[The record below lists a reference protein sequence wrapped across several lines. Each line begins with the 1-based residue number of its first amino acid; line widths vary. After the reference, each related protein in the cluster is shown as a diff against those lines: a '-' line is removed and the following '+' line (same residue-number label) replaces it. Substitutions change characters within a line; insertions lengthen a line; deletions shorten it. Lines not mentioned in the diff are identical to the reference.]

1 MLFEKTGKEENG
13 FMKKTYMDHA
23 ATTPT
28 DVEVVKAMEPYFS
41 LKYGNPNSIHSFGQ
55 EAREA
60 VEEAR
65 EKIAHLIGANSSEII
80 FTAGGTEADNY
91 AIKGIAWANQKKGN
105 HIITSKIEHHA
116 VLHSCQFLEK
126 HGFKITYL
134 PVDKYGLID
143 PEDVEGAITDKTIL
157 VTIMHANN
165 EIGTIEPIKE
175 ISKIVKKAGIY
186 FHTDSVQTTG
196 HIPIDVNDL
205 GVDMLSM
212 SGHKFYGP
220 NGVGALYLRK
230 GTRIVN
236 LIDGGAQEK
245 NRRAGTENVVGIV
258 GLGKAAELAEKR
270 LQQGKEDEV
279 IKLRDKLI
287 KGFTEKIDHTRLNG
301 HPTKRL
307 PGNTNFCFEFIEGE
321 SMLLSL
327 DMEGVAASS
336 GSACT
341 SGSLSASHVLLAIGL
356 PHEIAHGSLR
366 LTLGKDNTEE
376 EVDYI
381 VGILPGIIEKLRA
394 LSPFKENWEGLNR

>member
-1 MLFEKTGKEENG
+1 
-13 FMKKTYMDHA
+13 MDHA
-23 ATTPT
+23 ATTSA
-28 DVEVVKAMEPYFS
+28 DVEVVKVMEPYFT

-55 EAREA
+55 ESRKA

-65 EKIAHLIGANSSEII
+65 EKTAHLIGANPSEIV

-91 AIKGIAWANQKKGN
+91 AVKGIAWANQKKGN

-126 HGFKITYL
+126 QGFRVTYL

-143 PEDVEGAITDKTIL
+143 SEDVKKAITGKTIL

-175 ISKIVKKAGIY
+175 ISKVVKKAGVY
-186 FHTDSVQTTG
+186 FHTDSVQTVG

-245 NRRAGTENVVGIV
+245 NRRAGTENVAGIA

-270 LQQGKEDEV
+270 LVQGKEVEV
-279 IKLRDKLI
+279 MKLRDKLI
-287 KGFTEKIDHTRLNG
+287 KGITEKIDHAYLNG

-307 PGNTNFCFEFIEGE
+307 PGNANFCFEFIEGE

-341 SGSLSASHVLLAIGL
+341 SGSLTASHVLLAIGL
-356 PHEIAHGSLR
+356 PPEIAHGSLR

-376 EVDYI
+376 EIDYVI
-381 VGILPGIIEKLRA
+381 DILPGIIEKLRA
-394 LSPFKENWEGLNR
+394 LSPFQGNWEGLN

>member
-1 MLFEKTGKEENG
+1 
-13 FMKKTYMDHA
+13 MKRIYLDHA
-23 ATTPT
+23 ATTST

-41 LKYGNPNSIHSFGQ
+41 FKYGNPNSIHSFGQ

-65 EKIAHLIGANSSEII
+65 EKIAHLIGANSSEIVI
-80 FTAGGTEADNY
+80 TAGGTEADNY
-91 AIKGIAWANQKKGN
+91 AIKGIAWANRKKGN

-126 HGFKITYL
+126 QGFKITYL

-143 PEDVEGAITDKTIL
+143 PEDVKKAITDKTIL

-175 ISKIVKKAGIY
+175 ISKVVKKAGVY
-186 FHTDSVQTTG
+186 FHIDSVQTVG
-196 HIPIDVNDL
+196 HIPINVNDL

-220 NGVGALYLRK
+220 NGVGALYLKK
-230 GTRIVN
+230 GTNIIS

-245 NRRAGTENVVGIV
+245 NRRAGTENVAGIV
-258 GLGKAAELAEKR
+258 GLGKAVELAEKR
-270 LQQGKEDEV
+270 LTKGLEDRIV
-279 IKLRDKLI
+279 KLRDKLI
-287 KGFTEKIDHTRLNG
+287 KGIMDKIENVRLNG
-301 HPTKRL
+301 HPTNRL
-307 PGNTNFCFEFIEGE
+307 PGNANFCFEFIEGE
-321 SMLLSL
+321 SMLLRL

-341 SGSLSASHVLLAIGL
+341 SGSLKASHVLLAIGL
-356 PHEIAHGSLR
+356 PPEIAHGSLR
-366 LTLGKDNTEE
+366 LTIGKDNTEE
-376 EVDYI
+376 EIDYVI
-381 VGILPGIIEKLRA
+381 DILPGIIEKLRA
-394 LSPFKENWEGLNR
+394 LSPFKGNWEGLNR

>member
-1 MLFEKTGKEENG
+1 
-13 FMKKTYMDHA
+13 MKRIYMDHA
-23 ATTPT
+23 ATTST
-28 DVEVVKAMEPYFS
+28 DVEVVKAMEPYFT

-55 EAREA
+55 EARKA

-65 EKIAHLIGANSSEII
+65 EKIARLIGANSSEIV
-80 FTAGGTEADNY
+80 FTAGGTEADNH

-116 VLHSCQFLEK
+116 VLYSCQFLEK
-126 HGFKITYL
+126 QGFRVTYL

-143 PEDVEGAITDKTIL
+143 PEDVKKAITDKTIL

-175 ISKIVKKAGIY
+175 ISKVVKKAGVY
-186 FHTDSVQTTG
+186 FHIDSVQTVG

-205 GVDMLSM
+205 GADMLSM

-245 NRRAGTENVVGIV
+245 NRRAGTENVAGIV
-258 GLGKAAELAEKR
+258 GLGKAAELAEER
-270 LQQGKEDEV
+270 LTQGKEKKIV
-279 IKLRDKLI
+279 RLRDKLI
-287 KGFTEKIDHTRLNG
+287 KGIIEKIDHTHLNG

-307 PGNTNFCFEFIEGE
+307 PGNANFCFEFIEGE

-341 SGSLSASHVLLAIGL
+341 SGSLTASHVLLAIGL
-356 PHEIAHGSLR
+356 PPEIAHGSLR

-376 EVDYI
+376 EIDYVI
-381 VGILPGIIEKLRA
+381 DILPGIIKKLRA
-394 LSPFKENWEGLNR
+394 LSPFQGNWEGLKK

>member
-1 MLFEKTGKEENG
+1 
-13 FMKKTYMDHA
+13 MKKVYMDHA

-65 EKIAHLIGANSSEII
+65 EKIAHLIGANSSEIV
-80 FTAGGTEADNY
+80 FTTGGTEADNY

-126 HGFKITYL
+126 NGFKVTYL

-143 PEDVEGAITDKTIL
+143 PEDVKSAITDKTIL

-165 EIGTIEPIKE
+165 EIGTIEPIEE
-175 ISKIVKKAGIY
+175 ISQVVKKTGVY

-230 GTRIVN
+230 RTRIVN

-245 NRRAGTENVVGIV
+245 NRRAGTENVAGIV
-258 GLGKAAELAEKR
+258 GMGKAAKLAEKR
-270 LQQGKEDEV
+270 LLQGKEDEV

-287 KGFTEKIDHTRLNG
+287 KGIAEKIDHARLNG

-307 PGNTNFCFEFIEGE
+307 PGNANFCFEFIEGE

-341 SGSLSASHVLLAIGL
+341 SGSLKASHVLLAIGL
-356 PHEIAHGSLR
+356 PPEIAHGSLR

-376 EVDYI
+376 EIDYI
-381 VGILPGIIEKLRA
+381 IGLLPGIIKKLRA
-394 LSPFKENWEGLNR
+394 LSPFKGDWEGLN

>member
-1 MLFEKTGKEENG
+1 
-13 FMKKTYMDHA
+13 MDHA
-23 ATTPT
+23 ATTST
-28 DVEVVKAMEPYFS
+28 DVEVVKAMEPYFT

-55 EAREA
+55 EARKA
-60 VEEAR
+60 IEEAR
-65 EKIAHLIGANSSEII
+65 EKIAHLIGANPSEIV

-91 AIKGIAWANQKKGN
+91 AIKGTAWANQKKGN

-126 HGFKITYL
+126 QGFRVTYL

-143 PEDVEGAITDKTIL
+143 SEDVKKAITDKTIL

-175 ISKIVKKAGIY
+175 IGKVVKKEGIY

-220 NGVGALYLRK
+220 NGVGVLYLRK
-230 GTRIVN
+230 GTGIVN

-245 NRRAGTENVVGIV
+245 NRRAGTENVAGIV

-270 LQQGKEDEV
+270 LVQGKEVEV

-287 KGFTEKIDHTRLNG
+287 KGITEKIDHTYLNG

-307 PGNTNFCFEFIEGE
+307 PGNANFCFEFIEGE

-341 SGSLSASHVLLAIGL
+341 SGSLTASHVLLAIGL
-356 PHEIAHGSLR
+356 PPEIAHGSLR

-376 EVDYI
+376 EIEYVID
-381 VGILPGIIEKLRA
+381 ILPGIIKKLRA
-394 LSPFKENWEGLNR
+394 LSPFQGNWEGLNR

>member
-1 MLFEKTGKEENG
+1 
-13 FMKKTYMDHA
+13 MKRVYMDHA

-28 DVEVVKAMEPYFS
+28 DVEVVKEMEPYFTQ
-41 LKYGNPNSIHSFGQ
+41 KYGNPNSVHSFGQ
-55 EAREA
+55 EARKA

-65 EKIAHLIGANSSEII
+65 EKIAHLIGANPSEIV

-126 HGFKITYL
+126 QGFRITYL

-143 PEDVEGAITDKTIL
+143 SEDVKKAITGKTIL

-175 ISKIVKKAGIY
+175 ISKVVKKAGVY

-236 LIDGGAQEK
+236 LIGGGAQEK
-245 NRRAGTENVVGIV
+245 NRRAGTENVAGIA

-270 LQQGKEDEV
+270 LVQGKEVEV

-287 KGFTEKIDHTRLNG
+287 KGITEKIDHTYLNG

-307 PGNTNFCFEFIEGE
+307 PGNANFCFEFIEGE

-341 SGSLSASHVLLAIGL
+341 SGSLTASHVLLAIGL
-356 PHEIAHGSLR
+356 PPEIAHGSLR

-376 EVDYI
+376 EIDYAI
-381 VGILPGIIEKLRA
+381 DILPGIIEKLRA
-394 LSPFKENWEGLNR
+394 LSPFQGNWEGLN

>member
-1 MLFEKTGKEENG
+1 
-13 FMKKTYMDHA
+13 MDHA
-23 ATTPT
+23 ATTST
-28 DVEVVKAMEPYFS
+28 DVEVVKAMRPYFT

-55 EAREA
+55 EARKA
-60 VEEAR
+60 IEEAR
-65 EKIAHLIGANSSEII
+65 EKTAHLIGANPSEIV

-91 AIKGIAWANQKKGN
+91 AIKGTAWANQKKGN

-126 HGFKITYL
+126 QGFRVTYL

-143 PEDVEGAITDKTIL
+143 SEDVKKAITGKTIL

-175 ISKIVKKAGIY
+175 ISKVVKKAGIY

-205 GVDMLSM
+205 GLDMLSM

-245 NRRAGTENVVGIV
+245 NRRAGTENVAGIV

-270 LQQGKEDEV
+270 LLQGKEVEV

-287 KGFTEKIDHTRLNG
+287 KGITEKIDHTHLNG

-307 PGNTNFCFEFIEGE
+307 PGNANFCFEFIEGE

-341 SGSLSASHVLLAIGL
+341 SGSLTASHVLLAIGL
-356 PHEIAHGSLR
+356 PPEIAHGSLR

-376 EVDYI
+376 EIDYVI
-381 VGILPGIIEKLRA
+381 EILPGIIKKLRA
-394 LSPFKENWEGLNR
+394 LSPFQGNWEGLNR

>member
-1 MLFEKTGKEENG
+1 
-13 FMKKTYMDHA
+13 MKKIYMDHA
-23 ATTPT
+23 ATTST
-28 DVEVVKAMEPYFS
+28 DIEVVKTMNPYFS

-65 EKIAHLIGANSSEII
+65 EKIARL
-80 FTAGGTEADNY
+80 GTEADNY

-126 HGFKITYL
+126 QGFKVTYL
-134 PVDKYGLID
+134 PVNEYGLID
-143 PEDVEGAITDKTIL
+143 PEDVKKAITDKTIL

-175 ISKIVKKAGIY
+175 ISKVVKKARIY

-196 HIPIDVNDL
+196 HILLDVNNL

-230 GTRIVN
+230 GTKIVT

-245 NRRAGTENVVGIV
+245 NRRAGTENVAGIV
-258 GLGKAAELAEKR
+258 GKEKEIIR
-270 LQQGKEDEV
+270 L
-279 IKLRDKLI
+279 RNKLI
-287 KGFTEKIDHTRLNG
+287 KGIMDKIENVRLNG

-307 PGNTNFCFEFIEGE
+307 PGNANFCFEFIEGE

-327 DMEGVAASS
+327 DMEGIAASS

-341 SGSLSASHVLLAIGL
+341 SGSLTASHVLLAIGL
-356 PHEIAHGSLR
+356 PPEIAHGSLR

-376 EVDYI
+376 EIDYMTS
-381 VGILPGIIEKLRA
+381 ILPGITKKLRT
-394 LSPFKENWEGLNR
+394 LSPFKENWEGLK

>member
-1 MLFEKTGKEENG
+1 
-13 FMKKTYMDHA
+13 MKRIYMDHA
-23 ATTPT
+23 ATTST
-28 DVEVVKAMEPYFS
+28 DVEVVKAMEPYFT

-65 EKIAHLIGANSSEII
+65 GKVAHLIGANPAEIV

-126 HGFKITYL
+126 QGFKITYL

-143 PEDVEGAITDKTIL
+143 PENVKKAITDKTIL

-175 ISKIVKKAGIY
+175 ISKVVKKAGVY

-220 NGVGALYLRK
+220 NGIGALYLRK
-230 GTRIVN
+230 GIKIVT

-245 NRRAGTENVVGIV
+245 NRRAGTENLAGIV
-258 GLGKAAELAEKR
+258 GMGKAAELAEKR
-270 LQQGKEDEV
+270 LLQGKEDEV

-287 KGFTEKIDHTRLNG
+287 KGITEKIDHTRLNG

-307 PGNTNFCFEFIEGE
+307 PGNANFCFEFIEGE

-341 SGSLSASHVLLAIGL
+341 SGSLEPSHVLLAIGL
-356 PHEIAHGSLR
+356 PPEIAHGSLR
-366 LTLGKDNTEE
+366 LTLGKDNAEE
-376 EVDYI
+376 EIDYVI
-381 VGILPGIIEKLRA
+381 DILPGIIEKLRV
-394 LSPFKENWEGLNR
+394 LSPFKGNWEGLE

>member
-1 MLFEKTGKEENG
+1 
-13 FMKKTYMDHA
+13 MDNA

-28 DVEVVKAMEPYFS
+28 DIEVVKAMEPYFTQ
-41 LKYGNPNSIHSFGQ
+41 KYGNPNSIHSFGQ

-65 EKIAHLIGANSSEII
+65 KKIAHLIGANPSEII
-80 FTAGGTEADNY
+80 FTAGGTESDNF

-126 HGFKITYL
+126 HGFRVTYL
-134 PVDKYGLID
+134 SVDKYGLID
-143 PEDVEGAITDKTIL
+143 PEEVKKAITNQTIL

-175 ISKIVKKAGIY
+175 IGKVAKKAGIY
-186 FHTDSVQTTG
+186 FHTDSVQTVG
-196 HIPIDVNDL
+196 HIPIDVDDL
-205 GVDMLSM
+205 KVDMLSM
-212 SGHKFYGP
+212 SGHKLYGP
-220 NGVGALYLRK
+220 NGVGVLYLRK
-230 GTRIVN
+230 GTRIDS
-236 LIDGGAQEK
+236 LIDGGSQEK
-245 NRRAGTENVVGIV
+245 NRRAGTENVAGIV
-258 GLGKAAELAEKR
+258 GMGKAAELAEKR
-270 LQQGKEDEV
+270 LTQGEEDKI

-287 KGFTEKIDHTRLNG
+287 KDIAEKIDHVHLNG

-307 PGNTNFCFEFIEGE
+307 PGNVNFCFEFIEGE
-321 SMLLSL
+321 SMLLNL

-341 SGSLSASHVLLAIGL
+341 SGSLEPSHVLLAIGL

-376 EVDYI
+376 EVEYVI
-381 VGILPGIIEKLRA
+381 GILPKIIEKLRD
-394 LSPFKENWEGLNR
+394 LSPFKGSWEGLKK

>member
-287 KGFTEKIDHTRLNG
+287 KGIAEKIDHTRLNG

-341 SGSLSASHVLLAIGL
+341 SGSLEASHVLLSIGL
-356 PHEIAHGSLR
+356 PPEIAHGSLR
-366 LTLGKDNTEE
+366 LTLGKDNTNEE
-376 EVDYI
+376 IDYVI
-381 VGILPGIIEKLRA
+381 SILPGIIEKLRA

>member
-1 MLFEKTGKEENG
+1 
-13 FMKKTYMDHA
+13 MDHA
-23 ATTPT
+23 ATTST

-65 EKIAHLIGANSSEII
+65 EKIAHLIGANPSEIV

-126 HGFKITYL
+126 QGFRVTYL

-143 PEDVEGAITDKTIL
+143 PEDVKKAITDKTIL
-157 VTIMHANN
+157 VTIKHANN

-175 ISKIVKKAGIY
+175 ISKVVKKAGVY
-186 FHTDSVQTTG
+186 FHIDSVQTVG

-245 NRRAGTENVVGIV
+245 NRRAGTENVAGIV
-258 GLGKAAELAEKR
+258 GLGKAAELAEER
-270 LQQGKEDEV
+270 LTQGKEKKIV
-279 IKLRDKLI
+279 RLRDKLI
-287 KGFTEKIDHTRLNG
+287 KGIIDKIENVRLNG

-307 PGNTNFCFEFIEGE
+307 PGNANFCFEFIEGE

-341 SGSLSASHVLLAIGL
+341 SGSLTASHILLAIGL
-356 PHEIAHGSLR
+356 PPEIAHGSLR

-376 EVDYI
+376 EIDYVI
-381 VGILPGIIEKLRA
+381 DILPGIIEKLRA
-394 LSPFKENWEGLNR
+394 LSPFKGNWEGLN

>member
-1 MLFEKTGKEENG
+1 
-13 FMKKTYMDHA
+13 MDHA
-23 ATTPT
+23 ATTST

-65 EKIAHLIGANSSEII
+65 EKVAHLIGANNSEIV

-126 HGFKITYL
+126 QGFKVTYL

-143 PEDVEGAITDKTIL
+143 PEDVKRAITDKTIL

-175 ISKIVKKAGIY
+175 TSKIVKKAGIY

-212 SGHKFYGP
+212 SGHKVYGP

-230 GTRIVN
+230 GTKIVT

-245 NRRAGTENVVGIV
+245 NRRAGTENVTGIV
-258 GLGKAAELAEKR
+258 GLGKATELAEKR
-270 LQQGKEDEV
+270 LVKGAEDRV
-279 IKLRDKLI
+279 VKLRDKLI
-287 KGFTEKIDHTRLNG
+287 KGIMNKIGNVRLNG
-301 HPTKRL
+301 HPINRL
-307 PGNTNFCFEFIEGE
+307 PGNANFCFEFIEGE

-341 SGSLSASHVLLAIGL
+341 SGSLEASHVLLAIGL
-356 PHEIAHGSLR
+356 PPEIAHGSLR

-376 EVDYI
+376 EIDYMI
-381 VGILPGIIEKLRA
+381 SILPGIIEKLRA
-394 LSPFKENWEGLNR
+394 LSPFKGNWEGLN

>member
-1 MLFEKTGKEENG
+1 
-13 FMKKTYMDHA
+13 MKKVYMDHA

-65 EKIAHLIGANSSEII
+65 EKTAHLIGANSSEIV

-126 HGFKITYL
+126 NGFKVTYL

-143 PEDVEGAITDKTIL
+143 PEDVKSAITDKTIL

-165 EIGTIEPIKE
+165 EIGTIEPIEE
-175 ISKIVKKAGIY
+175 ISQVVKKTGVY

-230 GTRIVN
+230 KTRIVN
-236 LIDGGAQEK
+236 LIDGGSQEK
-245 NRRAGTENVVGIV
+245 NRRAGTENVAGIV
-258 GLGKAAELAEKR
+258 GMGKAAKLAEKR
-270 LQQGKEDEV
+270 LLQGKEDEV

-287 KGFTEKIDHTRLNG
+287 KGIAKKIDHARLNG

-307 PGNTNFCFEFIEGE
+307 PGNANFCFEFIEGE

-341 SGSLSASHVLLAIGL
+341 SGSLKASHVLLAIGL
-356 PHEIAHGSLR
+356 PPEIAHGSLR

-376 EVDYI
+376 EIDYI
-381 VGILPGIIEKLRA
+381 IGLLPGIIKKLRA
-394 LSPFKENWEGLNR
+394 LSPFKGDWEGLN

>member
-1 MLFEKTGKEENG
+1 
-13 FMKKTYMDHA
+13 MKRIYIDHA

-28 DVEVVKAMEPYFS
+28 DSRVVKAMEPYFIQ
-41 LKYGNPNSIHSFGQ
+41 KYGNPNSIHSFGQ
-55 EAREA
+55 EAKEA

-65 EKIAHLIGANSSEII
+65 EKIAHLIGANPSEII
-80 FTAGGTEADNY
+80 FTGGGTESDNF

-126 HGFKITYL
+126 HGFRVTYL

-143 PEDVEGAITDKTIL
+143 PDDVKKAITDQTIL

-175 ISKIVKKAGIY
+175 IGKVLKEAGIY
-186 FHTDSVQTTG
+186 FHTDSVQTVG
-196 HIPIDVNDL
+196 HIPIDVNDI
-205 GVDMLSM
+205 GVNMLSM

-220 NGVGALYLRK
+220 NGVGVLYLRK
-230 GTRIVN
+230 GTKIVT

-245 NRRAGTENVVGIV
+245 NRRAGTENVAGIV
-258 GLGKAAELAEKR
+258 GMGKAAELAEKR
-270 LQQGKEDEV
+270 LVQGEEDKI
-279 IKLRDKLI
+279 IKLRDRLI
-287 KGFTEKIDHTRLNG
+287 KDIAKKIDHVYLNG

-307 PGNTNFCFEFIEGE
+307 PGNANFCFEFIEGE
-321 SMLLSL
+321 SMLLNL

-341 SGSLSASHVLLAIGL
+341 SGSLEPSHVLLAIGL
-356 PHEIAHGSLR
+356 LPEIAHGSLR
-366 LTLGKDNTEE
+366 LTLGKDNTDE
-376 EVDYI
+376 EVEYVI
-381 VGILPGIIEKLRA
+381 GILPKIIEKLRA
-394 LSPFKENWEGLNR
+394 LSPFKGSWEGLKK

>member
-1 MLFEKTGKEENG
+1 
-13 FMKKTYMDHA
+13 MKRVYMDHA
-23 ATTPT
+23 ATTST
-28 DVEVVKAMEPYFS
+28 DIEVVKAMEPYFS
-41 LKYGNPNSIHSFGQ
+41 LKYGNANSIHSFGQ

-65 EKIAHLIGANSSEII
+65 EKVAHLIGANSSEIV
-80 FTAGGTEADNY
+80 FSAGGTEADNY
-91 AIKGIAWANQKKGN
+91 AVKGTAWANQKKGN

-126 HGFKITYL
+126 QGFKITYL

-143 PEDVEGAITDKTIL
+143 PGDVEQAITDKTIL

-175 ISKIVKKAGIY
+175 ISKVVKKAGIY

-205 GVDMLSM
+205 EVDMLSM

-220 NGVGALYLRK
+220 NGVGILYLRK
-230 GTRIVN
+230 GTKITT

-245 NRRAGTENVVGIV
+245 NRRAGTENVAGIV

-270 LQQGKEDEV
+270 LVQGKELEV
-279 IKLRDKLI
+279 VELRDKLI
-287 KGFTEKIDHTRLNG
+287 KGITKNIKRVRLNG

-307 PGNTNFCFEFIEGE
+307 PENANFCFEFIEGE

-341 SGSLSASHVLLAIGL
+341 SGSLEASHVLLAIGL
-356 PHEIAHGSLR
+356 PPEIAHGSLR
-366 LTLGKDNTEE
+366 LTLGKDSTEE
-376 EVDYI
+376 EIDYVI
-381 VGILPGIIEKLRA
+381 SVLPVIIKKLRA
-394 LSPFKENWEGLNR
+394 LSPFQGNWKGLNR

>member
-1 MLFEKTGKEENG
+1 
-13 FMKKTYMDHA
+13 MKRIYMDHA
-23 ATTPT
+23 ATTST
-28 DVEVVKAMEPYFS
+28 DVEVVKAMEPYFT

-65 EKIAHLIGANSSEII
+65 GKVAHLIGANPAEIV

-91 AIKGIAWANQKKGN
+91 AIKGIALANQKKGN

-116 VLHSCQFLEK
+116 ILHSCQFLEK
-126 HGFKITYL
+126 QGFKVTYL

-143 PEDVEGAITDKTIL
+143 PKDVKKAITDKTIL

-165 EIGTIEPIKE
+165 EIGTIEPIEE
-175 ISKIVKKAGIY
+175 IGKVAKDVGVY

-196 HIPIDVNDL
+196 HIPVDVNDL

-230 GTRIVN
+230 GTKIVN

-245 NRRAGTENVVGIV
+245 NRRAGTENVAGIV

-270 LQQGKEDEV
+270 LAKGAEDSVVE
-279 IKLRDKLI
+279 LRDKLI
-287 KGFTEKIDHTRLNG
+287 KGIMDKIKNVRLNG
-301 HPTKRL
+301 HPTNRL
-307 PGNTNFCFEFIEGE
+307 PGNANLCFEFIEGE

-327 DMEGVAASS
+327 DMQGVAASS

-341 SGSLSASHVLLAIGL
+341 SGSLKASHVLLAIGL
-356 PHEIAHGSLR
+356 PPEIAHGSLR

-376 EVDYI
+376 EIDYVI
-381 VGILPGIIEKLRA
+381 DILPGIIEKLRA
-394 LSPFKENWEGLNR
+394 LSPFKGNWEGLE

>member
-1 MLFEKTGKEENG
+1 
-13 FMKKTYMDHA
+13 MDHA
-23 ATTPT
+23 ATTST
-28 DVEVVKAMEPYFS
+28 DVEVVKAMEPYFT

-55 EAREA
+55 EARKA

-65 EKIAHLIGANSSEII
+65 EKIARLIGANSSEIV
-80 FTAGGTEADNY
+80 FTAGGTEADNH
-91 AIKGIAWANQKKGN
+91 AIKGMAWANQKKGN

-116 VLHSCQFLEK
+116 VLYSCQFLEK
-126 HGFKITYL
+126 QGFRVTYL

-143 PEDVEGAITDKTIL
+143 PEDVKKAITDKTIL

-175 ISKIVKKAGIY
+175 ISKVVKKAGVY
-186 FHTDSVQTTG
+186 FHIDSVQTVG

-205 GVDMLSM
+205 GADMLSM

-245 NRRAGTENVVGIV
+245 NRRAGTENVAGIV
-258 GLGKAAELAEKR
+258 GLGKAAELAEER
-270 LQQGKEDEV
+270 LTQGKEKKIV
-279 IKLRDKLI
+279 RLRDKLI
-287 KGFTEKIDHTRLNG
+287 KGIIEKIDHTHLNG

-307 PGNTNFCFEFIEGE
+307 PGNANFCFEFIEGE

-341 SGSLSASHVLLAIGL
+341 SGSLTASHVLLAIGL
-356 PHEIAHGSLR
+356 PPEIAHGSLR

-376 EVDYI
+376 EIDYVI
-381 VGILPGIIEKLRA
+381 DILPGIIKKLRA
-394 LSPFKENWEGLNR
+394 LSPFQGNWEGLKK

>member
-1 MLFEKTGKEENG
+1 
-13 FMKKTYMDHA
+13 MDHA
-23 ATTPT
+23 ATTST
-28 DVEVVKAMEPYFS
+28 DVEVVKAMEPYFT
-41 LKYGNPNSIHSFGQ
+41 LRYGNPNSIHSFGQ

-60 VEEAR
+60 VEKAR
-65 EKIAHLIGANSSEII
+65 GKVARLIGANPAEIV

-126 HGFKITYL
+126 QGFKVTYL
-134 PVDKYGLID
+134 PVDKYGFVD
-143 PEDVEGAITDKTIL
+143 PEEVKKAITDKTIL

-175 ISKIVKKAGIY
+175 IGKVVKDAGVY
-186 FHTDSVQTTG
+186 FHIDSVQTTG

-230 GTRIVN
+230 GTKITN

-245 NRRAGTENVVGIV
+245 NRRAGTENVAGIV
-258 GLGKAAELAEKR
+258 GLGKTAELAEKR
-270 LQQGKEDEV
+270 LAEGTEDRV
-279 IKLRDKLI
+279 VKLRDKLI
-287 KGFTEKIDHTRLNG
+287 KGIMDKIENVRLNG
-301 HPTKRL
+301 HPTNRL
-307 PGNTNFCFEFIEGE
+307 PGNSNLCFEFIEGE

-341 SGSLSASHVLLAIGL
+341 SGSLKASHVLLAIGL
-356 PHEIAHGSLR
+356 PPEIAHGSLR

-376 EVDYI
+376 DIDYVI
-381 VGILPGIIEKLRA
+381 SILPGIIEKLRA
-394 LSPFKENWEGLNR
+394 LSPFKGNWKGLK

>member
-1 MLFEKTGKEENG
+1 
-13 FMKKTYMDHA
+13 MDHA
-23 ATTPT
+23 ATTST
-28 DVEVVKAMEPYFS
+28 DVEVVKAMEPYFF
-41 LKYGNPNSIHSFGQ
+41 LKFGNPNSVHSFGQ

-65 EKIAHLIGANSSEII
+65 EKIAHLIGANPSEIV
-80 FTAGGTEADNY
+80 FTAGGTEADND

-126 HGFKITYL
+126 QGFKITYL

-143 PEDVEGAITDKTIL
+143 PENVKKAITDKTIL

-175 ISKIVKKAGIY
+175 ISKVVKKAGVY

-220 NGVGALYLRK
+220 NGIGALYLRK
-230 GTRIVN
+230 GIKIVT

-245 NRRAGTENVVGIV
+245 NRRAGTENLAGIV
-258 GLGKAAELAEKR
+258 GMGKAAELAEKR
-270 LQQGKEDEV
+270 LLQGKEDEV

-287 KGFTEKIDHTRLNG
+287 KGITEKIDHTRLNG

-307 PGNTNFCFEFIEGE
+307 PGNANFCFEFIEGE

-341 SGSLSASHVLLAIGL
+341 SGSLEPSHVLLAIGL
-356 PHEIAHGSLR
+356 PPEIAHGSLR
-366 LTLGKDNTEE
+366 LTLGKDNAEE
-376 EVDYI
+376 EIDYVI
-381 VGILPGIIEKLRA
+381 DILPGIIEKLRV
-394 LSPFKENWEGLNR
+394 LSPFKGNWEGLE

>member
-1 MLFEKTGKEENG
+1 
-13 FMKKTYMDHA
+13 MKRIYMDHA
-23 ATTPT
+23 ATTST
-28 DVEVVKAMEPYFS
+28 DVEVVKAMEPYFT

-55 EAREA
+55 GAREA

-65 EKIAHLIGANSSEII
+65 GKVAHLIGANPAEIV

-126 HGFKITYL
+126 QGFEVTYL

-143 PEDVEGAITDKTIL
+143 PEDVKKAITDKTIL

-175 ISKIVKKAGIY
+175 IGKAVTDAGVY
-186 FHTDSVQTTG
+186 LHTDSVQTAG

-220 NGVGALYLRK
+220 NGVGVLYLRK
-230 GTRIVN
+230 GTKIIS
-236 LIDGGAQEK
+236 LIDGGSQEK

-258 GLGKAAELAEKR
+258 GIGKAAELAEER
-270 LQQGKEDEV
+270 LTKGAEDRI

-287 KGFTEKIDHTRLNG
+287 KGIMDKIENIRLNG
-301 HPTKRL
+301 HPTNRL
-307 PGNTNFCFEFIEGE
+307 PGNANLCFEFIEGE
-321 SMLLSL
+321 SMLLNL
-327 DMEGVAASS
+327 DMRGVAASS

-341 SGSLSASHVLLAIGL
+341 SGSLKASHVLLAIGL
-356 PHEIAHGSLR
+356 PPEIAHGSLR
-366 LTLGKDNTEE
+366 LTLGKDNTEKE
-376 EVDYI
+376 IDYVI
-381 VGILPGIIEKLRA
+381 DILPGIIEKLRA
-394 LSPFKENWEGLNR
+394 LSPFKGNWEGIK